1 MKIQT
6 RIIGAAMLVVI
17 VVNIVYAVYFIGKER
32 RATREQLDVNVAN
45 NEMML
50 KVVTAGPLYDGNVEQ
65 LDAILDSLF
74 TDPDITRI
82 YLQEY
87 QGNIR
92 MYRTRSLSSP
102 TGVMITSKVVIR
114 RNIDELGEITTE
126 YSTSNIEQR
135 LQQSRNNI
143 LLLSVI
149 LMLGLSGVTFV
160 VARGLTR
167 PIERLTAA
175 AREMANG
182 HLEQKIDPGGTQ
194 ELQSLGQSFIRM
206 RDAVQEKMA
215 DLAARNEA
223 LRTSEDRLRT
233 VVENTPVV
241 FFALDQ
247 QGRFILSEGKGLA
260 ALGLQSGQVV
270 GQSALEVYR
279 ESPSALSGIRRAL
292 AGEEF
297 SCVAE
302 VAELVYEVWYSPVRN
317 ATGELIGTIGVAT
330 DITERKQAEE
340 DREKLQS
347 QLLQSQ
353 KMESIGQLAGGI
365 AHDFNNI
372 LAAIVG
378 YGDILRRKM
387 QNNDPSREYVNQILT
402 SAERAAS
409 LTQSLLAFSR
419 KQVIS
424 PRDIDLNESV
434 RKVENLLARIIGEDI
449 ILITALSPEVLI
461 IFADI
466 TQIEQALMNL
476 ATNARDAMP
485 TGGRLMI
492 ETGQVMLDDVYI
504 RTKGYGLPGSY
515 AMLKISDTGEGID
528 EQTQKKIF
536 EPFFT
541 TKQLGRG
548 TGLGLAIVY
557 GIVKQNNGYINVY
570 SEVGKGTTFTIYL
583 PLVSSQARENWHP
596 PVPQSLRGGT
606 ETILFAEDN
615 ATIRMLSRDV
625 LQEFG
630 YTVIEATDGEE
641 ALQKFREHGDRID
654 LLILDIIMPKKNGK
668 EVFEGIRKMNANIK
682 AIFTS
687 GYPADLIQ
695 KEDVIEQGLHF
706 LPKPSPPQALLRMVR
721 EVLDQ

>member
-1 MKIQT
+1 MRTQT
-6 RIIGAAMLVVI
+6 RIIGAAMLVVA
-17 VVNIVYAVYFIGKER
+17 VVNIVYTVYFIGKEGR
-32 RATREQLDVNVAN
+32 VTREQLDATVAN
-45 NEMML
+45 NEVML
-50 KVVTAGPLYDGNVEQ
+50 KVVTVGPLYDGNVEQ

-92 MYRTRSLSSP
+92 MYRTRSPALP
-102 TGVMITSKVVIR
+102 KGMMITSKVVIR

-135 LQQSRNNI
+135 LQQSRKNV
-143 LLLSVI
+143 LLLSII
-149 LMLGLSGVTFV
+149 LMVGLSGVIFI
-160 VARGLTR
+160 VARGLTL
-167 PIERLTAA
+167 PVERLTAV
-175 AREMANG
+175 AREIANG
-182 HLEQKIDPGGTQ
+182 HLEQEINPSGTQ
-194 ELQSLGQSFIRM
+194 ELKSLGQSFLRM
-206 RDAVQEKMA
+206 RDAVREKMA

-233 VVENTPVV
+233 VVRNTPVV

-260 ALGLQSGQVV
+260 ALGLQPGQVV
-270 GQSALEVYR
+270 GQSAFEVYR
-279 ESPSALSGIRRAL
+279 DSPSVLAGTRRAL

-297 SCVAE
+297 SLVAE
-302 VAELVYEVWYSPVRN
+302 VGELVYEVWYSAVRN
-317 ATGELIGTIGVAT
+317 AAGELIGTIGVAT
-330 DITERKQAEE
+330 DITERKRAEE

-347 QLLQSQ
+347 QLMQAQ

-387 QNNDPSREYVNQILT
+387 QNDDPSREYVNQILI

-424 PRDIDLNESV
+424 PKEIDLNESV
-434 RKVENLLARIIGEDI
+434 RKVESLLARIIGEDI
-449 ILITALSPEVLI
+449 ILTTALSSEVLI

-485 TGGRLMI
+485 TGGRLII
-492 ETGQVMLDDVYI
+492 ETGRVMLDDEYI
-504 RTKGYGLPGSY
+504 RTKGYGLPGPY
-515 AMLKISDTGEGID
+515 AMLKISDTGEGMD

-557 GIVKQNNGYINVY
+557 GIVKQNNGYVNVY
-570 SEVGKGTTFTIYL
+570 SEVGKGTTFKIYL
-583 PLVSSQARENWHP
+583 PLVSSRAQEDWAP
-596 PVPQSLRGGT
+596 KVQQPLRGGA

-630 YTVIEATDGEE
+630 YIVIEAVDGEE
-641 ALQKFREHGDRID
+641 ALQKFREHGDRIG
-654 LLILDIIMPKKNGK
+654 LVILDVIMPKRNGK
-668 EVFEGIRKMNANIK
+668 EVFEEIRKINPNVK
-682 AIFTS
+682 VLFTS

-695 KEDVIEQGLHF
+695 KEGVLEKGLNF
-706 LPKPSPPQALLRMVR
+706 LSKPSSPQALLRKIR